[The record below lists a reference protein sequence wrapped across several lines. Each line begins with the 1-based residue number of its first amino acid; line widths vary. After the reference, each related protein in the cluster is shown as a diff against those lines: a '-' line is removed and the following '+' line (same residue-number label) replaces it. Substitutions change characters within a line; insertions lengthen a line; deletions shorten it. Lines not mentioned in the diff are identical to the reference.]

1 MVGRTIAH
9 YRIVEKLGA
18 GGMGEVFKA
27 EDLSLGR
34 LVALKFLPPAMAN
47 DRLAVERLRREARTA
62 SILNHPGICTIHA
75 IEEVDGQQFIAMEL
89 LDGEPLSH
97 VVAAGP
103 MPLATLLPL
112 AIQIADALDAAHR
125 HGILHR
131 DIKPGNIFVTKR
143 HQAKILDFGL
153 VKMTDGHASDHRA
166 NEVTMG
172 ADLLTTAAG
181 LTVGTVAYMSP
192 EQARGEE
199 LDARTDLLSFGVVL
213 YEMATGRRAFNGTT
227 TAVVFDAILNRMPPP
242 AIEVSA
248 SVPAELDRI
257 IGKAVEKERELRYQ
271 TALDLG
277 TDLQRL
283 KRSTESSGRITASG
297 SVAHASGTHG
307 VQPSHG
313 FSSPALPSAS
323 ASGIPP
329 GSSPSMTIPQSV
341 PPASGAVTAI
351 GASRWSKTL
360 TIGAAFVIIVLIA
373 TVSYLS
379 GRIQERGAAPEPSQA
394 SASATVPAGSAP
406 IESEKTPAAVPA
418 TMEPSQPAAASPP
431 QPAVPSRP
439 QPGTPSPPAVTRTP
453 ASDRPAPPPVPAA
466 TDDGGAAVR
475 AAATA
480 VAGELEEIRGRLAGK
495 QYAQAIASAQSFI
508 EQYPTHRLTPD
519 AYMVLAEAYEAS
531 NRSTEATAAYA
542 SVVEKFKTSTRAP
555 EALFQQGQL
564 VLRSRAPQRESAA
577 RQLFTRVAE
586 EYSKSDWAPRA
597 LLARAQIEERTR
609 TRVLDPSLGNVPMAL
624 QTYRAI
630 AERYPAQSEEPLWK
644 MNEIFEDLDRYPL
657 QAQALV
663 DLVTRFP
670 QTKYDAYWKLGE
682 VRERRLQDKPGALDA
697 YSKVPPSSPKYRNAE
712 RKVQDLRRR

>member
-9 YRIVEKLGA
+9 YRILEKLGA

-47 DRLAVERLRREARTA
+47 DRHAIERLRREARTA

-97 VVAAGP
+97 LIAAGP
-103 MPLATLLPL
+103 MPMATLLPL

-131 DIKPGNIFVTKR
+131 DIKPANIFVTRR

-153 VKMTDGHASDHRA
+153 VKMAGQADDDRTD
-166 NEVTMG
+166 EVTMG
-172 ADLLTTAAG
+172 ADLLTTTPG

-199 LDARTDLLSFGVVL
+199 LDARTDLFSFGVVL
-213 YEMATGRRAFNGTT
+213 YEMATGRRAFGGTT

-248 SVPAELDRI
+248 SVPAEFDRI
-257 IGKAVEKERELRYQ
+257 ISKAVEKERELRYQ

-283 KRSTESSGRITASG
+283 KRATESSGRISASG
-297 SVAHASGTHG
+297 SVAHASGVHAA
-307 VQPSHG
+307 PSGG
-313 FSSPALPSAS
+313 FSAPGLAAASAS
-323 ASGIPP
+323 AIPP
-329 GSSPSMTIPQSV
+329 GSSPSMAIPQS
-341 PPASGAVTAI
+341 PPSPSGAVMTA
-351 GASRWSKTL
+351 GASGWSKTI
-360 TIGAAFVIIVLIA
+360 TIGAVFVIIVLIA
-373 TVSYLS
+373 TISYLS
-379 GRIQERGAAPEPSQA
+379 GRIQER
-394 SASATVPAGSAP
+394 SATTPPSEASPPTSVPAAAVPTGTD
-406 IESEKTPAAVPA
+406 KTPAAVPA
-418 TMEPSQPAAASPP
+418 VAAP
-431 QPAVPSRP
+431 QPAVLSATTPAVAARAP
-439 QPGTPSPPAVTRTP
+439 APGRSAMPPATV
-453 ASDRPAPPPVPAA
+453 APDDAA
-466 TDDGGAAVR
+466 AR

-480 VAGELEEIRGRLAGK
+480 VASELEEIRGRMASR
-495 QYAQAIASAQSFI
+495 QYADAIASAQSFI
-508 EQYPTHRLTPD
+508 ERYPAHRLTPD
-519 AYMVLAEAYEAS
+519 AYMVLGDAYEAS
-531 NRSTEATAAYA
+531 NRNAEAAASYVT
-542 SVVEKFKTSTRAP
+542 VVEKFKTSARAP
-555 EALFQQGQL
+555 EALFQQAQL
-564 VLRSRAPQRESAA
+564 VLRSRQPQREAAA

-609 TRVLDPSLGNVPMAL
+609 DRVLDPSMGSVPIAL

-630 AERYPAQSEEPLWK
+630 AERYPAQSEDALWK
-644 MNEIFEDLDRYPL
+644 MSEILQDLDRYPL
-657 QAQALV
+657 QAQALTE
-663 DLVTRFP
+663 LVTRFP

-697 YSKVPPSSPKYRNAE
+697 YSKVPSSSPKYRNAE
-712 RKVQDLRRR
+712 KKVQDLKKH

>member
-47 DRLAVERLRREARTA
+47 DRVAVERLRREARTA

-75 IEEVDGQQFIAMEL
+75 IEDVEGEQFIAMEL

-153 VKMTDGHASDHRA
+153 VKVTDGHAGDHRA
-166 NEVTMG
+166 NEVTVG

-199 LDARTDLLSFGVVL
+199 LDARTDLFSFGVVL

-227 TAVVFDAILNRMPPP
+227 TAVVFDAILNRMPPS
-242 AIEVSA
+242 AIDISA

-283 KRSTESSGRITASG
+283 KRATESSGRITASG
-297 SVAHASGTHG
+297 SVAHASGAYGAQSGHG
-307 VQPSHG
+307 L
-313 FSSPALPSAS
+313 SSPALTSAS
-323 ASGIPP
+323 ATGIPV
-329 GSSPSMTIPQSV
+329 GSSPSTTIAQPV
-341 PPASGAVTAI
+341 PPASGAVTAA
-351 GASRWSKTL
+351 GASGWSKTITL
-360 TIGAAFVIIVLIA
+360 GAALVIIVLIA
-373 TVSYLS
+373 AVSYLG
-379 GRIQERGAAPEPSQA
+379 GRIQERGAAGEPSQA
-394 SASATVPAGSAP
+394 SPSTPVPPASATTLEEKTATPVPAVIEAP
-406 IESEKTPAAVPA
+406 
-418 TMEPSQPAAASPP
+418 QRAAAATP
-431 QPAVPSRP
+431 QPAVSSRA
-439 QPGTPSPPAVTRTP
+439 QPGTPAPPAVTRTP
-453 ASDRPAPPPVPAA
+453 ASDRVAPPAVTA
-466 TDDGGAAVR
+466 TDDGGAAAR

-480 VAGELEEIRGRLAGK
+480 VAGELEEVRGRLAGK

-508 EQYPTHRLTPD
+508 EQYPAHRLTPD

-542 SVVEKFKTSTRAP
+542 SVVEKFKTSPRAP
-555 EALFQQGQL
+555 EALFQQGQM

-609 TRVLDPSLGNVPMAL
+609 DRVLDPSMGSVPMAL
-624 QTYRAI
+624 QTYRTI

-644 MNEIFEDLDRYPL
+644 MSEIFEDLDRYPL
-657 QAQALV
+657 QAQALL

-670 QTKYDAYWKLGE
+670 QTKFDAYWKLGE

-712 RKVQDLRRR
+712 KKVQELRRR

>member
-9 YRIVEKLGA
+9 YRILEKLGA

-47 DRLAVERLRREARTA
+47 DRHAVERLRREARTA

-97 VVAAGP
+97 LIAAGP
-103 MPLATLLPL
+103 MPMATLLPL

-131 DIKPGNIFVTKR
+131 DIKPANIFVTRR

-153 VKMTDGHASDHRA
+153 VKMAGQAGDDRTD
-166 NEVTMG
+166 EVTMG
-172 ADLLTTAAG
+172 ADLLTTTPG
-181 LTVGTVAYMSP
+181 LTVGTIAYMSP

-199 LDARTDLLSFGVVL
+199 LDARTDLFSFGVVL
-213 YEMATGRRAFNGTT
+213 YEMATGRRAFGGTT

-248 SVPAELDRI
+248 SVPAEFDRI
-257 IGKAVEKERELRYQ
+257 ISKAVEKERELRYQ

-283 KRSTESSGRITASG
+283 KRATESSGRISASG
-297 SVAHASGTHG
+297 SVAQASGVHAAQSG
-307 VQPSHG
+307 G
-313 FSSPALPSAS
+313 FSAPAVAAASAS
-323 ASGIPP
+323 ATPA
-329 GSSPSMTIPQSV
+329 GSSASTAIPHATPSPSGVVTTAA
-341 PPASGAVTAI
+341 ASG
-351 GASRWSKTL
+351 WSKTL
-360 TIGAAFVIIVLIA
+360 TIGVVFVIIVLIA
-373 TVSYLS
+373 TISYLS
-379 GRIQERGAAPEPSQA
+379 GRIQERSATTQPSEA
-394 SASATVPAGSAP
+394 SAPTSAP
-406 IESEKTPAAVPA
+406 AAAVPTGTDKTPAAVPA
-418 TMEPSQPAAASPP
+418 VAAP
-431 QPAVPSRP
+431 QPA
-439 QPGTPSPPAVTRTP
+439 TPSATTPPAVATR
-453 ASDRPAPPPVPAA
+453 APAPGRSATPPATVTPDDAA
-466 TDDGGAAVR
+466 AR

-480 VAGELEEIRGRLAGK
+480 VASELEEIRGRMASR

-508 EQYPTHRLTPD
+508 ERYPAHRLTPD
-519 AYMVLAEAYEAS
+519 AYMVLGDAYEAS
-531 NRSTEATAAYA
+531 NRNAEAAASYVA
-542 SVVEKFKTSTRAP
+542 VVEKFKTSARAP
-555 EALFQQGQL
+555 EALFQQAQL
-564 VLRSRAPQRESAA
+564 VLRSRQPQREAAA

-609 TRVLDPSLGNVPMAL
+609 DRVLDPSMGSVPIAL

-630 AERYPAQSEEPLWK
+630 AERYPAQSEDALWK
-644 MNEIFEDLDRYPL
+644 MSEILEDLDRYPL
-657 QAQALV
+657 QAQALTE
-663 DLVTRFP
+663 LVTRFS

-697 YSKVPPSSPKYRNAE
+697 YSKVPSSSPKYRNAE
-712 RKVQDLRRR
+712 KKVQDLKKH